1 MKNLEGQVALI
12 TGSGRGLGEG
22 IALEMGRK
30 GMNIIVNDVIEQNA
44 NAVAELIR
52 DMGGDAI
59 VHCGDISNS
68 EDVKTMVDRALD
80 EFGKIDVLVNNAGI
94 SPKKDGGKVP
104 VYEIEDE
111 EWHRVFGVNLAGAFF
126 CLREVSKAMMKAR
139 SGSIVNIAS
148 ISAKTG
154 NSGPAGAH
162 YSASKAGM
170 ICLAK
175 AAARELAPYHI
186 RVNTVAP
193 GVINTPMR
201 KLSSAE
207 TNEDLMKQIPL
218 GRFGE
223 ISEIVNVVIFLAS
236 DASSYITGETMDV
249 NGGWLID

>member
-1 MKNLEGQVALI
+1 MKNLEGKVALV

-22 IALEMGRK
+22 IALEMARR
-30 GMNIIVNDVIEQNA
+30 GMNIVVNDVIEQNA
-44 NAVAELIR
+44 NSVAEMIR
-52 DMGGDAI
+52 DMGRDVL

-68 EDVKTMVDRALD
+68 EDVKTMVAKTLN

-104 VYEIEDE
+104 VYEIEDG
-111 EWHRVFGVNLAGAFF
+111 EWNTVLGVNLAGAFY
-126 CLREVSKAMMKAR
+126 CLREVSKAMMKKR
-139 SGSIVNIAS
+139 SGSIVNISS

-175 AAARELAPYHI
+175 AAARELAPYNI
-186 RVNTVAP
+186 RVNSLAP

-207 TNEDLMKQIPL
+207 TNEDLMRQIPL

-223 ISEIVNVVIFLAS
+223 VMEIVNVVIFLAS
-236 DASSYITGETMDV
+236 DESSYITGETIDV